1 MGTSPRESQDRLN
14 QFCDLVGNKD
24 TILPLTETEGLT
36 VNIEKES
43 KFG

>member
-1 MGTSPRESQDRLN
+1 MGINPRESQDGLN

-24 TILPLTETEGLT
+24 TILPLTETEGPT
-36 VNIEKES
+36 VNTEKEY